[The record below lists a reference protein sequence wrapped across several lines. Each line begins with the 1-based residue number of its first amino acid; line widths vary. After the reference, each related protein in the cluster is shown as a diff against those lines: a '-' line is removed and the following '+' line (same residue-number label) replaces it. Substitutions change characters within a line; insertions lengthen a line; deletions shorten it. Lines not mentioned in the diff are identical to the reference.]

1 MSTMTVGQIKSRRV
15 LYLALS
21 TLTLLF
27 LGLIYAF
34 SMFAAPMSST
44 FGLEK
49 SAVGL
54 TFNIMMITFCFGAI
68 VGSQIE
74 RRIGVRG
81 TLVVAA
87 LMFACGF
94 VGTGVLGTNGIMV
107 IYVFYGALGGFG
119 VGIGYNSVV
128 ATTNVWFPDKVG
140 FSSGVLMMGF
150 GLGSLILGTLSV
162 NLIPTLGLG
171 TVFVLIGIVTCIVT
185 IALAL
190 VLRRPPADIVSLMAP
205 EKAGSTG
212 YDPGEEDTPLRTPT
226 FYVYWIW
233 AIIVIAIGLATIGN
247 CASDAQ
253 LVGLDVGFATLLVG
267 LVSTCNGLA
276 RVVIGLIYDKTNV
289 KITMLVDGL
298 VAMVACICIIGAFV
312 SGVSALYVVGA
323 LLCGFC
329 YGGVP
334 VVASAFAR
342 QRFGARNYPLNLSLA
357 NFAIT
362 FGSLLNIVV
371 QVAVGG
377 ADNRLAVFV
386 VMGVLSLVA
395 TFDVI
400 PFSRRWNRDMTMLDG
415 RRKRADT
422 LDGSRAEADPKATTE
437 GGVEATAAVS

>member
-1 MSTMTVGQIKSRRV
+1 MSDLSTSQIKSKRV

-34 SMFAAPMSST
+34 SMFAGPMCTT

-54 TFNIMMITFCFGAI
+54 TFNIMMITFCFGA
-68 VGSQIE
+68 VLGSQIE
-74 RRIGVRG
+74 RKVGVRN
-81 TLVVAA
+81 TLFVAA
-87 LMFACGF
+87 ALFFCGF
-94 VGTGVLGTNGIMV
+94 AGTGMFGNGSITVIYLCYGVLGG
-107 IYVFYGALGGFG
+107 LG

-162 NLIPTLGLG
+162 NLAPALGLG
-171 TVFVLIGIVTCIVT
+171 TVFTAIGIITAFVVVV
-185 IALAL
+185 LACT
-190 VLRRPPADIVSLMAP
+190 LRRPPADIVALMAP
-205 EKAGSTG
+205 EKVSATG
-212 YDPGEEDTPLRTPT
+212 YDPGDEDKALKTST
-226 FYVYWIW
+226 FYVYWVW
-233 AIIVIAIGLATIGN
+233 AIVVIAIGLATIGN

-253 LVGLDVGFATLLVG
+253 AVGLDAGFATLLVG

-289 KITMLVDGL
+289 KVTMLVDGL
-298 VAMVACICIIGAFV
+298 IAAVACACIIGAFTT
-312 SGVSALYVVGA
+312 GISALYVVGA
-323 LLCGFC
+323 FCCGFC

-342 QRFGARNYPLNLSLA
+342 QRFGSKNYPLNLSLA

-362 FGSLLNIVV
+362 FGSILNIVV
-371 QVAVGG
+371 QGAVGG
-377 ADNRLAVFV
+377 VDNRLAVFM

-395 TFDVI
+395 VFDVL
-400 PFSRRWNRDMTMLDG
+400 PFSKKWNSDMKMLEQRKTRNAHESTTAAAQADETM
-415 RRKRADT
+415 
-422 LDGSRAEADPKATTE
+422 
-437 GGVEATAAVS
+437 ATAS